1 MQADI
6 NGPQRKILVATVR
19 PAKTAHGGSGIA
31 LRRGRTLP
39 FVIYRQWSAPAG
51 YYSEQWFLVVP
62 DTKEVVHEG
71 PVRRETLIWGLQSVT
86 ELTDTVTA
94 PIELEPGTY
103 RIVFALGSLMG
114 GEVDIDVFEAP
125 AEEAA

>member
-1 MQADI
+1 MLADI
-6 NGPQRKILVATVR
+6 SGAQRKILVATVR
-19 PAKTAHGGSGIA
+19 PAKTAHGSSGIA

-51 YYSEQWFLVVP
+51 YYAEQWFLVVP

-71 PVRRETLIWGLQSVT
+71 PVRRETLIWGLQAVT
-86 ELTDTVTA
+86 ELTDTVRES
-94 PIELEPGTY
+94 IRLEPGTY
-103 RIVFALGSLMG
+103 KLVFALGGLLG
-114 GEVDIDVFEAP
+114 GELEVQVFEAP

>member
-19 PAKTAHGGSGIA
+19 PAKTTHGASGIA

-94 PIELEPGTY
+94 SIKLEPGTY
-103 RIVFALGSLMG
+103 RIVFALGGLLG
-114 GEVDIDVFEAP
+114 GEVDVEAYEAP

>member
-6 NGPQRKILVATVR
+6 SGPQRKILVASVR
-19 PAKTAHGGSGIA
+19 PAKAAHGASGIA

-71 PVRRETLIWGLQSVT
+71 PVRRETLIWGLQSVS

-94 PIELEPGTY
+94 SIKLEPGTY
-103 RIVFALGSLMG
+103 RIVFALGGLLG
-114 GEVDIDVFEAP
+114 GEVDVEVYEAP

>member
-19 PAKTAHGGSGIA
+19 PAKTAHGTSGIA

-39 FVIYRQWSAPAG
+39 FVIYRQWSAPEG

-71 PVRRETLIWGLQSVT
+71 PVRRETLIWGLQSIT

-94 PIELEPGTY
+94 SIELSPGTY
-103 RIVFALGSLMG
+103 RIVFALGGLLG
-114 GEVDIDVFEAP
+114 GEVDVEVFEAP

>member
-19 PAKTAHGGSGIA
+19 PAKTAHGASGIA

-71 PVRRETLIWGLQSVT
+71 PVRRETLIWGLQSIT
-86 ELTDTVTA
+86 ELTDTVTES
-94 PIELEPGTY
+94 IKLEPGTY
-103 RIVFALGSLMG
+103 RIVFALGGFLG
-114 GEVDIDVFEAP
+114 GEIDVEVFEAP

>member
-1 MQADI
+1 
-6 NGPQRKILVATVR
+6 VR
-19 PAKTAHGGSGIA
+19 PAKTAHGASGIA

-71 PVRRETLIWGLQSVT
+71 PVRRETLIWGLQSIT
-86 ELTDTVTA
+86 ELTDTVTES
-94 PIELEPGTY
+94 IKLEPGTY
-103 RIVFALGSLMG
+103 RIVFALGGFLG
-114 GEVDIDVFEAP
+114 GEIDVEVFEAP

>member
-1 MQADI
+1 MLADI
-6 NGPQRKILVATVR
+6 NGPQRKILLATVR
-19 PAKTAHGGSGIA
+19 PAKAAYGSSGIA
-31 LRRGRTLP
+31 LRRGHTLP

-86 ELTDTVTA
+86 ELTDTVSES
-94 PIELEPGTY
+94 IRLEPGTY
-103 RIVFALGSLMG
+103 RIVFALGGLMG
-114 GEVDIDVFEAP
+114 GELEVEVFEAP

>member
-6 NGPQRKILVATVR
+6 SGPQRKILVATVR
-19 PAKTAHGGSGIA
+19 PAKAAHGASGIA

-71 PVRRETLIWGLQSVT
+71 PVRRETLIWGLQSVS

-94 PIELEPGTY
+94 SIKLEPGIY
-103 RIVFALGSLMG
+103 RIVFALGGLLG
-114 GEVDIDVFEAP
+114 GEVDVEVYEAP

>member
-1 MQADI
+1 MKADI

-19 PAKTAHGGSGIA
+19 PAKTAHGASGIA
-31 LRRGRTLP
+31 LRRGSTLP

-103 RIVFALGSLMG
+103 RIVFALGGLLG
-114 GEVDIDVFEAP
+114 GEVDVEVFEAP
-125 AEEAA
+125 ATEAA

>member
-19 PAKTAHGGSGIA
+19 PARKGHGASGIA
-31 LRRGRTLP
+31 LRQGRALP

-71 PVRRETLIWGLQSVT
+71 PVRRETLIWGLQAVT
-86 ELTDTVTA
+86 ELTDTVSES
-94 PIELEPGTY
+94 IRLEPGTY
-103 RIVFALGSLMG
+103 KIVFALGGLMG
-114 GEVDIDVFEAP
+114 GELDVEVFEAP